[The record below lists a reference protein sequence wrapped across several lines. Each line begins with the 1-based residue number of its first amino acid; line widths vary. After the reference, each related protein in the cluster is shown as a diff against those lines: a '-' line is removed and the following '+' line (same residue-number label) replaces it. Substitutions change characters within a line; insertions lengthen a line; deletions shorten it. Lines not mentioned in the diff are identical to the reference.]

1 MALRL
6 LFKYPQDVQVLQ
18 ASFDHFW
25 IAYCFLEDKTEAIDH
40 APDQAWRLED
50 IKEGDELAAH
60 QLEQL
65 CVIDLRVYI
74 LAMGNLLFFALS
86 KFVIVTSQFK
96 DVLGKLTRN
105 LRGRTLLILISS
117 VQPEMNLLEHLMHAE
132 AMLKDKHLL
141 KS

>member
-1 MALRL
+1 
-6 LFKYPQDVQVLQ
+6 
-18 ASFDHFW
+18 
-25 IAYCFLEDKTEAIDH
+25 
-40 APDQAWRLED
+40 
-50 IKEGDELAAH
+50 
-60 QLEQL
+60 
-65 CVIDLRVYI
+65 
-74 LAMGNLLFFALS
+74 MGNLLFFALS

>member
-1 MALRL
+1 
-6 LFKYPQDVQVLQ
+6 
-18 ASFDHFW
+18 
-25 IAYCFLEDKTEAIDH
+25 
-40 APDQAWRLED
+40 
-50 IKEGDELAAH
+50 
-60 QLEQL
+60 
-65 CVIDLRVYI
+65 
-74 LAMGNLLFFALS
+74 MGNLLFFALS

-117 VQPEMNLLEHLMHAE
+117 IQPEMNLLEHLMHAE

>member
-1 MALRL
+1 
-6 LFKYPQDVQVLQ
+6 
-18 ASFDHFW
+18 
-25 IAYCFLEDKTEAIDH
+25 
-40 APDQAWRLED
+40 
-50 IKEGDELAAH
+50 
-60 QLEQL
+60 
-65 CVIDLRVYI
+65 
-74 LAMGNLLFFALS
+74 MGNLLFFALS
-86 KFVIVTSQFK
+86 KLVIVTSQFK